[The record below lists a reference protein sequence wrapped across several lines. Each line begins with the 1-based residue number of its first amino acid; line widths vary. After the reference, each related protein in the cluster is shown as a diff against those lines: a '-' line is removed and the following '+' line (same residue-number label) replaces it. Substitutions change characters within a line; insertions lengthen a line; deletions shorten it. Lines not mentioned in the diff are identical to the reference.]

1 MARTKKRADGRYAK
15 QVYIGLSPEGK
26 RRYKTF
32 YAPTQKEAKR
42 LAAEFKTALGRS
54 LDPEGRWFDSSQQRF
69 RNLKLIKERLQI
81 FL

>member
-54 LDPEGRWFDSSQQRF
+54 LDPEGRWFDSSQAHQAKLTQISHTLRF
-69 RNLKLIKERLQI
+69 A
-81 FL
+81 